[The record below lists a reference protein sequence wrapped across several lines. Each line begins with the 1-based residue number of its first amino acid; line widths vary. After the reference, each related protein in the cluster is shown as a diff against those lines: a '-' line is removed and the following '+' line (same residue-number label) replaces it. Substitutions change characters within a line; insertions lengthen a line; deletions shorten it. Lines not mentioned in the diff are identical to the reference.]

1 MRPFRGHAGGVTVAY
16 FAAFATALFYA
27 VSAVLEDDAAKRVP
41 ISGSSGK
48 RAALRATLSPL
59 YLFGMLLSVLA
70 WSASLVALRDL
81 PLFAVQSIAA
91 SSIGLVVLI
100 TWARTHDAPSR
111 FETAWL
117 VAMGVG
123 LVAIAVSAAPG
134 HAMHTGNVF
143 RIAMW
148 VSVVAVA
155 WGATRATHVM
165 GNRGSALLGVM
176 SGLADSGLALCA
188 RAFHYHHHHLAR
200 LLADPLALALI
211 PFAVIGMVAFA
222 GALQR
227 GSASLALACQQGVVT
242 VVPST
247 VGLLVLGDKARDEL
261 ITLTIAGCIVTLVS
275 LVVLTLRQARHVDVP
290 LLPPVPEVGPVAPG

>member
-1 MRPFRGHAGGVTVAY
+1 VTVAY
-16 FAAFATALFYA
+16 LAAFATALFYA

-41 ISGSSGK
+41 ISGSGGK
-48 RAALRATLSPL
+48 RAAIRATLSPV
-59 YLFGMLLSVLA
+59 YIGGMLLSVVA

-100 TWARTHDAPSR
+100 TWWRTKHAPSR
-111 FETAWL
+111 FEGMWL
-117 VAMGVG
+117 IAMGVG

-143 RIAMW
+143 RISMW
-148 VSVVAVA
+148 VLVVVVA
-155 WGATRATHVM
+155 WGASRAGHLR
-165 GNRGSALLGVM
+165 GNRGSAVLGLM

-188 RAFHYHHHHLAR
+188 RAFHYHHRHPAHL
-200 LLADPLALALI
+200 LIDPLALALL
-211 PFAVIGMVAFA
+211 PFAAIGMVAFA

-242 VVPST
+242 IVPSV

-261 ITLTIAGCIVTLVS
+261 IGLTIAGCVVTVGS
-275 LVVLTLRQARHVDVP
+275 LIALTLRTAHHEDVV
-290 LLPPVPEVGPVAPG
+290 LLPPVELDADPAPSG

>member
-1 MRPFRGHAGGVTVAY
+1 VTVAY
-16 FAAFATALFYA
+16 LAAFATALFYS

-48 RAALRATLSPL
+48 RAAMKATLSPV
-59 YLFGMLLSVLA
+59 YIAGMLLSVLA
-70 WSASLVALRDL
+70 WSASLVALRTL

-100 TWARTHDAPSR
+100 TWWRTKHAPSR
-111 FETAWL
+111 FEGIWL
-117 VAMGVG
+117 IAMGVG

-143 RIAMW
+143 RISMW
-148 VSVVAVA
+148 VLVVVVA
-155 WGATRATHVM
+155 WGASRAGHLR
-165 GNRGSALLGVM
+165 GNRGSAVLGLM

-188 RAFHYHHHHLAR
+188 RAFHYHRHHPAHL
-200 LLADPLALALI
+200 LIDPLALALI

-227 GSASLALACQQGVVT
+227 GSASLSLACQQGVVT
-242 VVPST
+242 IVPSV
-247 VGLLVLGDKARDEL
+247 VGLLVLGDKARDEF
-261 ITLTIAGCIVTLVS
+261 IGLTIAGCLLTVAS
-275 LVVLTLRQARHVDVP
+275 LIVLTLHTAHHPDDA
-290 LLPPVPEVGPVAPG
+290 LLPPVEIAPDPAPSG